1 MYLIADLRM
10 YVKAVSVRRSKLD
23 AMFKHVSITFLALL
37 AERKKYG
44 FVLVHHEMMKWN
56 LLDN

>member
-1 MYLIADLRM
+1 
-10 YVKAVSVRRSKLD
+10 VRRSKLD
-23 AMFKHVSITFLALL
+23 AMFKHVSITILALL
-37 AERKKYG
+37 AERKKYV

>member
-1 MYLIADLRM
+1 M